1 MGDFANNKIL
11 PPGSFQGSN
20 IICYT
25 KFKLSDVKITPYI
38 GQIIFFKNTMEN
50 LFFTFFWGDLNAQ
63 KNV

>member
-38 GQIIFFKNTMEN
+38 GQINFLKIQWEIYFLLIFY
-50 LFFTFFWGDLNAQ
+50 WDLNAQ
-63 KNV
+63 KKI